1 MRTQNTR
8 RRAGTVAALVI
19 TTCLAA
25 TACSS
30 GSGPE
35 AVAADGTVTITVG
48 QKPTPDQAAA
58 LKTWTDRVAEFEKA
72 NPKIKIEGSEYGYD
86 VQTFQ
91 ADLAAGTLPTVVA
104 IPYTDVQ
111 GLIER
116 KQLADITDVV
126 KASPVASKINP
137 AVLKTVQ
144 DSSGK
149 IFGLPVQA
157 YTMSL
162 NYNRALFKQ
171 AGLDPAKPPTTWAEV
186 RADAKAIADKTGK
199 AGYSMMTTGNTGG
212 WVLTAMTYTYG
223 GTIEKVDGG
232 KATAAFND
240 APMKNALTT
249 LQQMRWADN
258 AMGSNFLFNQKQLQQ
273 EFAGGKVGMY
283 IGTPG
288 DYRDQVSTMGG
299 KGEDIGVAPLPL
311 DSPDGGT
318 LTGGAVQMFNPKASK
333 EQVAAAVK
341 WAEFYWL
348 EKFTDS
354 EHAITDAKTA
364 NADKQHSVGLPML
377 WLFDDASQQQYNTWI
392 KPYVNTIQ
400 ANFTPY
406 TTKVASLKL
415 MIEPPVAG
423 QKVYANLDSV
433 VQTVLTKKD
442 TDIGKLLGDASKTVD
457 GLLASP

>member
-1 MRTQNTR
+1 
-8 RRAGTVAALVI
+8 
-19 TTCLAA
+19 
-25 TACSS
+25 
-30 GSGPE
+30 
-35 AVAADGTVTITVG
+35 
-48 QKPTPDQAAA
+48 
-58 LKTWTDRVAEFEKA
+58 
-72 NPKIKIEGSEYGYD
+72 
-86 VQTFQ
+86 
-91 ADLAAGTLPTVVA
+91 
-104 IPYTDVQ
+104 
-111 GLIER
+111 
-116 KQLADITDVV
+116 
-126 KASPVASKINP
+126 
-137 AVLKTVQ
+137 
-144 DSSGK
+144 
-149 IFGLPVQA
+149 
-157 YTMSL
+157 
-162 NYNRALFKQ
+162 
-171 AGLDPAKPPTTWAEV
+171 
-186 RADAKAIADKTGK
+186 
-199 AGYSMMTTGNTGG
+199 
-212 WVLTAMTYTYG
+212 MTYTYG

-240 APMKNALTT
+240 EPMKNALTT

-299 KGEDIGVAPLPL
+299 KGQDIGVAPLPL

-377 WLFDDASQQQYNTWI
+377 WSFDDALAAAVQR
-392 KPYVNTIQ
+392 VDQ
-400 ANFTPY
+400 AVREHDPGELHAVHHEGG
-406 TTKVASLKL
+406 VA
-415 MIEPPVAG
+415 EADDRAAG
-423 QKVYANLDSV
+423 GRAEGVRQPRPV

-457 GLLASP
+457 GLLANP

>member
-1 MRTQNTR
+1 MLTTR
-8 RRAGTVAALVI
+8 RMTGAVAALVI
-19 TTCLAA
+19 LGTA
-25 TACSS
+25 ACSS
-30 GSGPE
+30 ESGAE
-35 AVAADGTVTITVG
+35 GTKADGTVTIKVG

-126 KASPVASKINP
+126 KASPVGSKINP
-137 AVLKTVQ
+137 EVLKTVQ

-171 AGLDPAKPPTTWAEV
+171 AGLDPNKPPTTWEEV
-186 RADAKAIADKTGK
+186 RTDAKAIADKTGK
-199 AGYSMMTTGNTGG
+199 AGYAMMTTNNTGG
-212 WVLTAMTYTYG
+212 WILTAMTYTYG
-223 GTIEKVDGG
+223 GKIENVDGG
-232 KATAAFND
+232 KASAAFND
-240 APMKNALTT
+240 APMKNALTA
-249 LQQMRWADN
+249 LHEMRWTDN

-273 EFAGGKVGMY
+273 EFAGGKIGMY

-288 DYRDQVSTMGG
+288 DYRDEVTTMGG

-311 DSPDGGT
+311 NSPDGGT

-333 EQVAAAVK
+333 EQVEAAVK
-341 WAEFYWL
+341 WAEFFWL
-348 EKFTDS
+348 EKFTDQD
-354 EHAITDAKTA
+354 HAVTDAKAA
-364 NADKQHSVGLPML
+364 NADKVHSVGLPML
-377 WLFDDASQQQYNTWI
+377 WLFDEASQQQYNTWI
-392 KPYVNTIQ
+392 KPYVNTVQ

-406 TTKVASLKL
+406 TSKAASLKL

-423 QKVYANLDSV
+423 QKVYANLDTV

-442 TDIGKLLGDASKTVD
+442 TDIGKLLGDSSKAVD
-457 GLLASP
+457 GLLANP

>member
-1 MRTQNTR
+1 MLTTR
-8 RRAGTVAALVI
+8 WRAGAVTALAI
-19 TTCLAA
+19 LTA

-30 GSGPE
+30 GSGT
-35 AVAADGTVTITVG
+35 AVSDDGTVTITVG

-58 LKTWTDRVAEFEKA
+58 LKTWTDRVAQFEKA

-116 KQLADITDVV
+116 KQLADITAVV
-126 KASPVASKINP
+126 KASQVGSKINP
-137 AVLKTVQ
+137 EVLKTVQ
-144 DSSGK
+144 DAGGH

-162 NYNRALFKQ
+162 NYNRALFRQ
-171 AGLDPAKPPTTWAEV
+171 AGLDPDQPPATWEEV
-186 RADAKAIADKTGK
+186 RQDAKAIADKTGK
-199 AGYSMMTTGNTGG
+199 AGYAMMTTNNTGG

-223 GTIEKVDGG
+223 GSIEKVNGG
-232 KATAAFND
+232 KASAAFND
-240 APMKNALTT
+240 TPMNNALTT
-249 LQQMRWADN
+249 LQQMRWSDN

-273 EFAGGKVGMY
+273 EFAGGKLGMY

-288 DYRDQVSTMGG
+288 DYRDAVTTMGA
-299 KGEDIGVAPLPL
+299 KGEDFGVAPLPL
-311 DSPDGGT
+311 GSPDGGT

-333 EQVAAAVK
+333 QQIEAAVK
-341 WAEFYWL
+341 WAEFFWL
-348 EKFTDS
+348 EKFTNQD
-354 EHAITDAKTA
+354 HAVTDAKAA
-364 NADKQHSVGLPML
+364 NADKQYSVGLPML
-377 WLFDDASQQQYNTWI
+377 WLFDEASKKQYDEWI
-392 KPYVNTIQ
+392 KPYVNTVQ

-406 TTKVASLKL
+406 TSKAASLKL

-433 VQTVLTKKD
+433 VQTVLTQKD
-442 TDIGKLLGDASKTVD
+442 TDVGKLLADASKAVD
-457 GLLASP
+457 GLLANS

>member
-1 MRTQNTR
+1 MLTTR
-8 RRAGTVAALVI
+8 QRAGAVAALVI
-19 TTCLAA
+19 VAA
-25 TACSS
+25 TGCSS
-30 GSGPE
+30 GSGGE
-35 AVAADGTVTITVG
+35 ATQADGTVTITVG

-126 KASPVASKINP
+126 KASPVGSKINP
-137 AVLKTVQ
+137 EVLKTVQ

-171 AGLDPAKPPTTWAEV
+171 AGLDPNKPPTTWEEV
-186 RADAKAIADKTGK
+186 RTDAKAIADKTGK
-199 AGYSMMTTGNTGG
+199 SGYAMMTTNNTGG
-212 WVLTAMTYTYG
+212 WILTAMTYTYG
-223 GTIEKVDGG
+223 GKIENVEGG

-240 APMKNALTT
+240 APMKSALTA
-249 LQQMRWADN
+249 LHEMRWTDN

-273 EFAGGKVGMY
+273 EFAGGKIGMY

-288 DYRDQVSTMGG
+288 DYRDEVTTMGG

-311 DSPDGGT
+311 NSPDGGT

-333 EQVAAAVK
+333 AEVEAAVK
-341 WAEFYWL
+341 WAEFFWL
-348 EKFTDS
+348 EKFTDE
-354 EHAITDAKTA
+354 EHAVTDAKAA
-364 NADKQHSVGLPML
+364 NADKQYSVGLPML
-377 WLFDDASQQQYNTWI
+377 WLFDEASQKQYNAWI
-392 KPYVNTIQ
+392 KPYVNTVQ

-406 TTKVASLKL
+406 TSKAASLKL

-423 QKVYANLDSV
+423 QKVYANLDAV

-442 TDIGKLLGDASKTVD
+442 ADIGKLLTDSSKTVD
-457 GLLASP
+457 GLLTTP

>member
-1 MRTQNTR
+1 VQTTR
-8 RRAGTVAALVI
+8 RRTGTIAALVI

-30 GSGPE
+30 SGSGS
-35 AVAADGTVTITVG
+35 AADSGDGTVTITVG

-72 NPKIKIEGSEYGYD
+72 NPNIKIEGSEYGYD

-126 KASPVASKINP
+126 KASPVGSKINP
-137 AVLKTVQ
+137 EVLKTVQ

-171 AGLDPAKPPTTWAEV
+171 AGLDPDKPPTTWAEV
-186 RADAKAIADKTGK
+186 RTDAKAIADKTGK

-232 KATAAFND
+232 KASAAFDD
-240 APMKNALTT
+240 APMKNALTA
-249 LQQMRWADN
+249 LQQMRWTDN
-258 AMGSNFLFNQKQLQQ
+258 SMGSNFLFNQKQLLQ

-283 IGTPG
+283 IGAPG
-288 DYRDQVSTMGG
+288 DYRDEVTTMGG

-333 EQVAAAVK
+333 AQVEAAVK
-341 WAEFYWL
+341 WAEFFWL
-348 EKFTDS
+348 EKFTDQD
-354 EHAITDAKTA
+354 HAVSDAKAA
-364 NADKQHSVGLPML
+364 NADKQYSVGLPML
-377 WLFDDASQQQYNTWI
+377 WLFDDASQQKYNSWI
-392 KPYVNTIQ
+392 KPYVNTVQ

-406 TTKVASLKL
+406 TSKAASLKL

-423 QKVYANLDSV
+423 QKVYASLDSV

-442 TDIGKLLGDASKTVD
+442 TDIGKLLGDSSKTVD
-457 GLLASP
+457 GLLTNP

>member
-1 MRTQNTR
+1 MLTTR
-8 RRAGTVAALVI
+8 RMTGVAAALVM
-19 TTCLAA
+19 LAAA

-30 GSGPE
+30 ESGAE
-35 AVAADGTVTITVG
+35 GTKADGTVTIKVG

-126 KASPVASKINP
+126 KESPVGSKINP
-137 AVLKTVQ
+137 EVLKTVQ

-171 AGLDPAKPPTTWAEV
+171 AGLDPNKPPTTWEEV
-186 RADAKAIADKTGK
+186 RTDAKAIADKTGK
-199 AGYSMMTTGNTGG
+199 AGYAMMTTNNTGG
-212 WVLTAMTYTYG
+212 WILTTMTYTYG
-223 GTIEKVDGG
+223 GKIENVDGG
-232 KATAAFND
+232 KASAAFND
-240 APMKNALTT
+240 APMKNALTA
-249 LQQMRWADN
+249 LHDMRWTDN

-273 EFAGGKVGMY
+273 EFAGGKIGMY

-288 DYRDQVSTMGG
+288 DYRDEVTTMGA

-311 DSPDGGT
+311 NSPDGGT

-333 EQVAAAVK
+333 EQVEAAVK
-341 WAEFYWL
+341 WAEFFWL
-348 EKFTDS
+348 EKFTDQD
-354 EHAITDAKTA
+354 HAVTDAKAA
-364 NADKQHSVGLPML
+364 NADKVHSVGLPML
-377 WLFDDASQQQYNTWI
+377 WLFDEASQQKYNAWI
-392 KPYVNTIQ
+392 KPYVNTVQ

-406 TTKVASLKL
+406 TSKASSLKL

-423 QKVYANLDSV
+423 QKVYANLDTV

-442 TDIGKLLGDASKTVD
+442 TDIGKLLTDSSKAVD
-457 GLLASP
+457 GLLATP

>member
-1 MRTQNTR
+1 MLTTR
-8 RRAGTVAALVI
+8 RMTGAVAALVI
-19 TTCLAA
+19 LGTA
-25 TACSS
+25 ACSS
-30 GSGPE
+30 ESGAE
-35 AVAADGTVTITVG
+35 GTKADGTVTIKVG

-126 KASPVASKINP
+126 KASPVGSKINP
-137 AVLKTVQ
+137 EVLKTVQ

-171 AGLDPAKPPTTWAEV
+171 AGLDPNKPPTTWEEV
-186 RADAKAIADKTGK
+186 RTDAKAIADKTGK
-199 AGYSMMTTGNTGG
+199 AGYAMMTTNNTGG
-212 WVLTAMTYTYG
+212 WILTAMTYTYG
-223 GTIEKVDGG
+223 GKIENVDGG
-232 KATAAFND
+232 KASAAFND
-240 APMKNALTT
+240 APMKNALTA
-249 LQQMRWADN
+249 LHEMRWTDN

-273 EFAGGKVGMY
+273 EFAGGKIGMY

-288 DYRDQVSTMGG
+288 DYRDEVTTMGG

-311 DSPDGGT
+311 NSPDGGT

-333 EQVAAAVK
+333 EQVEAAVK
-341 WAEFYWL
+341 WAEFFWL
-348 EKFTDS
+348 EKFTDQD
-354 EHAITDAKTA
+354 HAVTDAKAA
-364 NADKQHSVGLPML
+364 NADKVHSVGLPML
-377 WLFDDASQQQYNTWI
+377 WLFDEASQQQYNTWI
-392 KPYVNTIQ
+392 EPYVNTVQ

-406 TTKVASLKL
+406 TSKAASLKL

-423 QKVYANLDSV
+423 QKVYANLDTV

-442 TDIGKLLGDASKTVD
+442 TDIGKLLGDSSKAVD
-457 GLLASP
+457 GLLANP

>member
-1 MRTQNTR
+1 MTTR
-8 RRAGTVAALVI
+8 WRAGAVTALVI
-19 TTCLAA
+19 LAA
-25 TACSS
+25 TSCSS
-30 GSGPE
+30 GSGSE
-35 AVAADGTVTITVG
+35 GISDDGTVTITVG

-58 LKTWTDRVAEFEKA
+58 LKTWTDRVAQFEKA

-126 KASPVASKINP
+126 KASPVSSKINP
-137 AVLKTVQ
+137 EVLKTVQ
-144 DSSGK
+144 DSSGH

-171 AGLDPAKPPTTWAEV
+171 AGLDPDKPPTTWEEV
-186 RADAKAIADKTGK
+186 RQDAKMIADKTGK
-199 AGYSMMTTGNTGG
+199 VGYAMMTTNNTGG

-223 GTIEKVDGG
+223 GSIEKVNGG
-232 KATAAFND
+232 KASAAFND
-240 APMKNALTT
+240 TPMENALTT
-249 LQQMRWADN
+249 LQQMRWTDN

-288 DYRDQVSTMGG
+288 DYRDAVTTMGA

-311 DSPDGGT
+311 GSPDGGT

-333 EQVAAAVK
+333 QQIEAAVK
-341 WAEFYWL
+341 WAEFFWL
-348 EKFTDS
+348 EKFTNQD
-354 EHAITDAKTA
+354 HAVTDAKAA
-364 NADKQHSVGLPML
+364 NADKQYSVGLPML
-377 WLFDDASQQQYNTWI
+377 WLFDEASKKQYDEWI
-392 KPYVNTIQ
+392 KPYVNTVQ

-406 TTKVASLKL
+406 TSKAASLKL

-433 VQTVLTKKD
+433 LQTVLTQKD
-442 TDIGKLLGDASKTVD
+442 TDLGKLLEDASKTVD
-457 GLLASP
+457 GLLASS

>member
-1 MRTQNTR
+1 MLTTR
-8 RRAGTVAALVI
+8 RMTGVVAALVI
-19 TTCLAA
+19 LGA

-30 GSGPE
+30 ESGAE
-35 AVAADGTVTITVG
+35 GTKADGTVTIKVG

-126 KASPVASKINP
+126 KASPVGSKINP
-137 AVLKTVQ
+137 EVLKTVQ

-171 AGLDPAKPPTTWAEV
+171 AGLDPNKPPTTWEEV
-186 RADAKAIADKTGK
+186 RTDAKAIADKTGK
-199 AGYSMMTTGNTGG
+199 AGYAMMTTNNTGG
-212 WVLTAMTYTYG
+212 WILTAMTYTYG
-223 GTIEKVDGG
+223 GKIENVDGG
-232 KATAAFND
+232 KASAAFND
-240 APMKNALTT
+240 APMKNALTA
-249 LQQMRWADN
+249 LHEMRWTDN

-273 EFAGGKVGMY
+273 EFAGGKIGMY

-288 DYRDQVSTMGG
+288 DYRDEVTTMGA

-311 DSPDGGT
+311 NSPDGGT

-333 EQVAAAVK
+333 EQVEAAVK
-341 WAEFYWL
+341 WAEFFWL
-348 EKFTDS
+348 EKFTDQD
-354 EHAITDAKTA
+354 HAVTDAKAA
-364 NADKQHSVGLPML
+364 NADKVHSVGLPML
-377 WLFDDASQQQYNTWI
+377 WLFDEASQQQYNTWI
-392 KPYVNTIQ
+392 KPYVNTVQ

-406 TTKVASLKL
+406 TTKAASLKL

-423 QKVYANLDSV
+423 QKVYANLDTV

-442 TDIGKLLGDASKTVD
+442 TDIGKLLTDSSKAVD
-457 GLLASP
+457 GLLATP

>member
-1 MRTQNTR
+1 MLTTR
-8 RRAGTVAALVI
+8 RMTGVVAALVI
-19 TTCLAA
+19 LGA

-30 GSGPE
+30 ESGAE
-35 AVAADGTVTITVG
+35 GTKADGTVTIKVG

-126 KASPVASKINP
+126 KASPVGSKINP
-137 AVLKTVQ
+137 EVLKTVQ

-171 AGLDPAKPPTTWAEV
+171 AGLDPNKPPTTWEEV
-186 RADAKAIADKTGK
+186 RTDAKAIADKTGK
-199 AGYSMMTTGNTGG
+199 AGYAMMTTNNTGG
-212 WVLTAMTYTYG
+212 WILTAMTYTYG
-223 GTIEKVDGG
+223 GKIENVDGG
-232 KATAAFND
+232 KASAAFND
-240 APMKNALTT
+240 APMKSALTA
-249 LQQMRWADN
+249 LHEMRWTDN

-273 EFAGGKVGMY
+273 EFAGGKIGMY

-288 DYRDQVSTMGG
+288 DYRDEVTTMGA

-311 DSPDGGT
+311 NSPDGGT

-333 EQVAAAVK
+333 EQVEAAVK
-341 WAEFYWL
+341 WAEFFWL
-348 EKFTDS
+348 EKFTDQD
-354 EHAITDAKTA
+354 HAVTDAKAA
-364 NADKQHSVGLPML
+364 NADKVHSVGLPML
-377 WLFDDASQQQYNTWI
+377 WLFDEASQQQYNTWI
-392 KPYVNTIQ
+392 KPYVNTVQ

-406 TTKVASLKL
+406 TSKAASLKL

-423 QKVYANLDSV
+423 QKVYANLDTV

-442 TDIGKLLGDASKTVD
+442 TDIGKLLTDSSKAVD
-457 GLLASP
+457 GLLATP

>member
-1 MRTQNTR
+1 MLTTR
-8 RRAGTVAALVI
+8 WRAGAVAALVI
-19 TTCLAA
+19 LAA
-25 TACSS
+25 AACSS
-30 GSGPE
+30 GSGPG
-35 AVAADGTVTITVG
+35 ATKADGTITIKVG

-72 NPKIKIEGSEYGYD
+72 NPNIKIEGSEYGYD

-126 KASPVASKINP
+126 KTSPVGSKINP
-137 AVLKTVQ
+137 EVLKTVQ

-171 AGLDPAKPPTTWAEV
+171 AGLDPNKPPTTWAEV
-186 RADAKAIADKTGK
+186 RTDAKAIADKTGK
-199 AGYSMMTTGNTGG
+199 AGYAMMTTNNTGG
-212 WVLTAMTYTYG
+212 WALTAMTYTYG
-223 GTIEKVDGG
+223 GTIEKVDGD
-232 KATAAFND
+232 KTSAAFND
-240 APMKNALTT
+240 APMTDALTV
-249 LQQMRWADN
+249 LQQMRWTDN

-288 DYRDQVSTMGG
+288 DYRDEVTTMGG

-333 EQVAAAVK
+333 EQVEAAVK
-341 WAEFYWL
+341 WAEFFWL

-354 EHAITDAKTA
+354 DHAVSDAKAA
-364 NADKQHSVGLPML
+364 NADKQYSVGLPML
-377 WLFDDASQQQYNTWI
+377 WLFDDASQQKYNEWI
-392 KPYVNTIQ
+392 KPYVNTVQ

-406 TTKVASLKL
+406 TTKAASLKL

-423 QKVYANLDSV
+423 QKVYASLDSV

-457 GLLASP
+457 GLLTNP

>member
-1 MRTQNTR
+1 MLTTR
-8 RRAGTVAALVI
+8 WRAGAVTALAI
-19 TTCLAA
+19 LTA

-30 GSGPE
+30 GSGT
-35 AVAADGTVTITVG
+35 AVSDDGTVTITVG

-58 LKTWTDRVAEFEKA
+58 LKTWTDRVAQFEKA

-126 KASPVASKINP
+126 KASSAGRKINP
-137 AVLKTVQ
+137 EVLKTVQ
-144 DSSGK
+144 DSSGH

-162 NYNRALFKQ
+162 NYNRALFQQ
-171 AGLDPAKPPTTWAEV
+171 AGLDPDKPPATWEEV
-186 RADAKAIADKTGK
+186 RQDAKAIADKTGK
-199 AGYSMMTTGNTGG
+199 AGYAMMTTNNTGG

-223 GTIEKVDGG
+223 GSIEKVNGG
-232 KATAAFND
+232 KASAAFAD
-240 APMKNALTT
+240 TPMNGALTT
-249 LQQMRWADN
+249 LQQMRWTDN

-288 DYRDQVSTMGG
+288 DYRDAVTTMGA
-299 KGEDIGVAPLPL
+299 KGEDFGVAPLPL
-311 DSPDGGT
+311 GSPDGGT

-333 EQVAAAVK
+333 QQIEAAVK
-341 WAEFYWL
+341 WAEFFWL
-348 EKFTDS
+348 EKFTDQD
-354 EHAITDAKTA
+354 HAVTDAKAA
-364 NADKQHSVGLPML
+364 NADKQYSVGLPML
-377 WLFDDASQQQYNTWI
+377 WLFDEASKKQYDEWI
-392 KPYVNTIQ
+392 KPYVNTVQ

-406 TTKVASLKL
+406 TSKAASLKL

-433 VQTVLTKKD
+433 VQTVLTQKD
-442 TDIGKLLGDASKTVD
+442 ADVGKLLADASKAVD
-457 GLLASP
+457 GLLANS